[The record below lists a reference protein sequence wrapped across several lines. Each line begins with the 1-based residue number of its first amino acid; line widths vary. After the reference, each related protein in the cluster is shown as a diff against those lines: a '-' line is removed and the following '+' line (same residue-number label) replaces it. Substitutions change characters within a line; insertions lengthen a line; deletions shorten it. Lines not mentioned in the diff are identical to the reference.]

1 MSVSHEL
8 WLVVLSIVVA
18 IQGAYVGLSLVLRL
32 NGSGINFRKRLL
44 AGGALSLAVAIW
56 SMHFVGMLA
65 MRESER
71 IAFLLVPTVVS
82 FFVCVFVVG
91 LAIFIASTSP
101 KSQTVLALAAT
112 VMGVGIVTM
121 HFIGMLALHG
131 NMRMEHD
138 PWFVMASVAV
148 GIFASHLAVRLA
160 FAVTPPP
167 LGLASVALGLAIAG
181 MHYTAMGG
189 TTLYSSSVDPAAAM
203 LSRDVLA
210 VLVSLVAFLISGFFF
225 LALVPDTPALRAGIA
240 EKAAAESPLQPSS
253 VSPSGGDGAPA
264 PAAIAAQAQ
273 AGSGSGTGGSAGGG
287 SVNALPVIKE
297 GETIYLPVGRVVA
310 VRADAHYT
318 NIFDGAQSYFCGLSI
333 SDVEAK
339 LDTEDFMRVH
349 RSYIVSMRNV
359 ASIKKTGDGG
369 IAKLSGEVPYS
380 LPVSR
385 RKLSELK
392 ARLER

>member
-1 MSVSHEL
+1 MSVSHEP

-32 NGSGINFRKRLL
+32 NNYGIVFRKRLL

-91 LAIFIASTSP
+91 LAIYIASTNP
-101 KSQTVLALAAT
+101 KSQTVLAVAAT

-131 NMRMEHD
+131 NMRMEHN
-138 PWFVMASVAV
+138 PWFVIASVVV
-148 GIFASHLAVRLA
+148 GIFASLLAMRLA
-160 FAVTPPP
+160 FAVAPPP
-167 LGLASVALGLAIAG
+167 LGTASVALGLAIAG
-181 MHYTAMGG
+181 MHYTAMAG
-189 TTLYSSSVDPAAAM
+189 TTLYPSTIDPAAAM
-203 LSRDVLA
+203 LSRDILA

-225 LALVPDTPALRAGIA
+225 LALVPDTLAAG
-240 EKAAAESPLQPSS
+240 AAQRPPPTY
-253 VSPSGGDGAPA
+253 SPSPVEDEHPTQPVVAGGTQQKPGNAP
-264 PAAIAAQAQ
+264 
-273 AGSGSGTGGSAGGG
+273 GGSASGG

-318 NIFDGAQSYFCGLSI
+318 TIFDGAQSYFCGLSI

-339 LDTEDFMRVH
+339 LDTEYFMRVH

>member
-32 NGSGINFRKRLL
+32 NSASISLRRRLL

-65 MRESER
+65 MRESVH

-82 FFVCVFVVG
+82 FLVCVFVVG
-91 LAIFIASTSP
+91 LAIYIASTNP
-101 KSQTVLALAAT
+101 KSPTVLTVAAT
-112 VMGVGIVTM
+112 VMGVGIVIM

-138 PWFVMASVAV
+138 PWFVVASGVV
-148 GIFASHLAVRLA
+148 GIFASYLAVRLA
-160 FAVTPPP
+160 FAVVPPP

-181 MHYTAMGG
+181 MHYTAMAGM
-189 TTLYSSSVDPAAAM
+189 TLYPAAADPAAAI

-210 VLVSLVAFLISGFFF
+210 VVVSLVAFLISGFFF
-225 LALVPDTPALRAGIA
+225 LTLVPETVGTA
-240 EKAAAESPLQPSS
+240 EVGEEARLYQPLPQTNGSLAMATMPSESAD
-253 VSPSGGDGAPA
+253 VFGRV
-264 PAAIAAQAQ
+264 
-273 AGSGSGTGGSAGGG
+273 AGSSAARA
-287 SVNALPVIKE
+287 SVGAIPVIKE
-297 GETIYLPVGRVVA
+297 GETIYLPVGRVYA

-318 NIFDGAQSYFCGLSI
+318 TVFDGAHSYFCGLSI
-333 SDVEAK
+333 SDVENK
-339 LDTEDFMRVH
+339 LDSERFMRVH
-349 RSYIVSMRNV
+349 RSYIVNVGNV
-359 ASIKKTGDGG
+359 ASIKRSGDSGV
-369 IAKLSGEVPYS
+369 AKLSGEVPYS

-392 ARLER
+392 ARLERMGSVSG